1 MSITEPFNIE
11 FYKNEFQNIIKMNND
26 ILDEK
31 KMIHNKL
38 SVLKQTYNNL
48 IKNNYKKIYI
58 FCLDSFYF
66 QYKILSFEMENTGN
80 FINLINNRMYGDYY
94 KLYNIILLFCKEKN
108 IELNIEINKDKFP
121 VYNDLEPF
129 FEYTINEIHNLFFDI
144 LKIIGELYNNY
155 FNVENKIGEYKINNN
170 NGISISNL
178 IHTMECE
185 NSMLRE
191 QILLYLNYISFFNN
205 IQKDY
210 LIKLFL
216 KINQFHKEI
225 DEYLLS
231 NDIECSLKQYNL
243 YINKDKGSS
252 KNTESSRNNSPI
264 NSLNSSRN
272 SRLNSLQNSKTPS
285 PLQSRFS
292 SPAQRKMSIIN
303 KNNIINDSVE
313 SIVSQETK
321 EVVKENT
328 KINEMVMQNP
338 MKKVPESNKIEDLS
352 TPSIEKE
359 KRDEYVLLNQ
369 KKNSIY
375 FKNPMKK

>member
-1 MSITEPFNIE
+1 MSILEQFNIE

-38 SVLKQTYNNL
+38 LVLKQTYNNL

-155 FNVENKIGEYKINNN
+155 FNVENKIGEYKMNN

-178 IHTMECE
+178 INTMECE

-243 YINKDKGSS
+243 YINKDKSSS
-252 KNTESSRNNSPI
+252 KSSQSSRNNSPM
-264 NSLNSSRN
+264 NSLQSSRN
-272 SRLNSLQNSKTPS
+272 SRVYSLQNSKPPS
-285 PLQSRFS
+285 PLHSRFS

-303 KNNIINDSVE
+303 KNNLINDSVE
-313 SIVSQETK
+313 TIVSQKTKEETK
-321 EVVKENT
+321 
-328 KINEMVMQNP
+328 IVMQNP
-338 MKKVPESNKIEDLS
+338 MKKEQVSNIENSDEKEK
-352 TPSIEKE
+352 EKE

-369 KKNSIY
+369 TKKNSIY